1 MNHDKLWKIF
11 KEMGVPDHLA
21 CLLRSL
27 YVGQEATVRT
37 GYGTTTGSYFGKDY
51 VKAVYCYPAYLT
63 SMLSMSYKMPGW
75 MKLKLES
82 RLQGEI

>member
-1 MNHDKLWKIF
+1 MNHDKRWKIF

-27 YVGQEATVRT
+27 YVGQEATGRT
-37 GYGTTTGSYFGKDY
+37 GYGTTTGSKLGKDY

-63 SMLSMSYKMPGW
+63 SVLSMSYKMPGW

-82 RLQGEI
+82 RLSGEI

>member
-1 MNHDKLWKIF
+1 MNHDKRWKIF

-27 YVGQEATVRT
+27 YVGQEATDRT
-37 GYGTTTGSYFGKDY
+37 GYGTTTGSKLGKDY

-63 SMLSMSYKMPGW
+63 SVLSMSYKMAGW

-82 RLQGEI
+82 RLSGEI